1 MRNVSG
7 LRFSKHGSQ
16 LIVSGLSIVMV
27 CGLEAVPNDAIVP
40 LFLVD

>member
-1 MRNVSG
+1 MRGASG
-7 LRFSKHGSQ
+7 LRFSKHGRRP
-16 LIVSGLSIVMV
+16 IVSGLSIVMV